1 MGIGLLNAMQQK
13 LSRREVLGGT
23 AAILG
28 ATAGCLSIG
37 GGPDDAGGNGTP
49 EPTDN
54 DTSDAPLE
62 EATAADGTTSDRS
75 YTVSMEPMGDVEF
88 STVPETFV
96 GRFGFVVDI
105 AAALDELDSLAAMYS
120 NYSVTGHQRFY
131 EELSTVSVDAGA
143 IEELHTDD
151 WNIRTERLYELEPG
165 FTAIDPNYLIHYT
178 EFDAK
183 EVERF
188 QSRAGPFLGN
198 ESQGVREEGWPTW
211 PDGDYPYLSLS
222 EFTRKYG
229 RAFQKTGRAETILEL
244 NREVVQSVK
253 DRLPPT
259 SERPSVA
266 VGSLYDG
273 TWYLNTFGGGSEE
286 VYGVKHYRDLGITDA
301 VAEADIGTSQ
311 VGTERMLKLDPEI
324 FVWRHG
330 IYNPE
335 QVNEAFENLEDDSL
349 GSKLSCVDSGRFYVG
364 GSPDQGPIVNTFQTE
379 MLAKQLFPDEFGD
392 YPGLGAVP
400 SGEQLFDRSR
410 IDEIVR
416 GELGA

>member
-1 MGIGLLNAMQQK
+1 MQQK

-23 AAILG
+23 AAVVG

-37 GGPDDAGGNGTP
+37 GGSDDAGEDGAPESTHENTSEATSNGTTVADQTT
-49 EPTDN
+49 TD
-54 DTSDAPLE
+54 
-62 EATAADGTTSDRS
+62 GS

-105 AAALDELDSLAAMYS
+105 AAALDELDSLVAMYS

-131 EELSTVSVDAGA
+131 EDLSTVSIDAGA

-183 EVERF
+183 DVERF
-188 QSRAGPFLGN
+188 RSRAGPFLGN

-211 PDGDYPYLSLS
+211 PDGDYPYLSLGA
-222 EFTRKYG
+222 FTRTYG
-229 RAFQKTGRAETILEL
+229 RAFRKTDRAEAILEL

-273 TWYLNTFGGGSEE
+273 TWHLSTFDGDGTEE
-286 VYGVKHYRDLGITDA
+286 VYGVKHYRDLGVSDA
-301 VAEADIGTSQ
+301 VAEADIGTNQ
-311 VGTERMLKLDPEI
+311 VGTERMLEFDPEI

-330 IYNPE
+330 VYNPE
-335 QVNEAFENLEDDSL
+335 QVNEALEKLEDDPL

-379 MLAKQLFPDEFGD
+379 MLAKQLFPREFGE
-392 YPGLGAVP
+392 YPGLGDVS
-400 SGEQLFDRSR
+400 SGERLFDRSR
-410 IDEIVR
+410 IDQIVR